1 MPDFEEIYQ
10 TYFADVYRYILALS
24 RDAHTAE
31 EVTQETFFRALAS
44 IDQFRGDCQLRVW
57 LCQIARNQYL
67 SLCRERKHRGEL
79 EQEPGDDGLECGF
92 ADRDAAKRLH
102 RLLHDLPEPYKEV
115 FSLRTFGEL
124 PFAQIGELFGKTESW
139 ARVTYFR
146 ARQKLRR
153 DLMDQLD
160 HDIVQD
166 LLPLYHDGV
175 CSDKSRAAVEEH
187 LQTCEACRAAL
198 TAMDAPLPEVE
209 KAADDAAVAVKK
221 ISGEWKRGKRRAHII
236 GVIVAVVVCAA
247 AAVGIWT
254 LTTWTCIP
262 MDGGDYTLDV
272 YRLKS
277 GGVGVHWD
285 FREGRETWYALTFR
299 EEADGLHYYLE
310 RPILRVELFDFDSNY
325 NRGGDA
331 MFESWSD
338 DAMETEAIYFGLG
351 EDAVLL
357 WKEGEEVDLPAAT
370 AAQEEMW
377 AIAELPPQEVP
388 QE

>member
-79 EQEPGDDGLECGF
+79 EQEPGDDGLERGF

-187 LQTCEACRAAL
+187 LQTCGVPCRPNGYGRACRRKRRHYGGSS
-198 TAMDAPLPEVE
+198 E
-209 KAADDAAVAVKK
+209 K
-221 ISGEWKRGKRRAHII
+221 ISGEWKRASAGPYHWRDCCRGGMRGRRSGDLDPHY
-236 GVIVAVVVCAA
+236 
-247 AAVGIWT
+247 
-254 LTTWTCIP
+254 
-262 MDGGDYTLDV
+262 MDVHPHGWRGLYAGCLPAEERRRGGPLGF
-272 YRLKS
+272 S
-277 GGVGVHWD
+277 GGPGDLVCPDIPGGGGRTSLLSGAAHSPGGV
-285 FREGRETWYALTFR
+285 
-299 EEADGLHYYLE
+299 
-310 RPILRVELFDFDSNY
+310 V
-325 NRGGDA
+325 
-331 MFESWSD
+331 
-338 DAMETEAIYFGLG
+338 
-351 EDAVLL
+351 
-357 WKEGEEVDLPAAT
+357 
-370 AAQEEMW
+370 
-377 AIAELPPQEVP
+377 
-388 QE
+388 